1 MPSRL
6 VSLLILVYWLVAAF
20 WLLKSDVLPD
30 LTQGYPPDLRGI
42 AFASTPDRP
51 VRWSIQI
58 LDAAKAED
66 PTIVGEAITSS
77 RRESDGWF
85 QMSSRVELEADKLLK
100 RTILAAGNRD
110 RLPVRIVSTYQVDPS
125 GNLQKFDLKVESRD
139 LGEQLLHV
147 FGKLRKDMME
157 IASEGP
163 LPILNRK
170 FAPFKYQPRSVVS
183 DMLGPIDRLPGL
195 HLGQRW
201 EMQVVNPFSGQV
213 EHVRVE
219 VTRRTTIPWA
229 GKPETTYE
237 VEQNV
242 SGMKMRT
249 WVRTD
254 GVILRQEVPFPFLRL
269 MLERRPDDD
278 EAKGAPAAGTRSA
291 SGRTA
296 G

>member
-6 VSLLILVYWLVAAF
+6 VSLLILVYWSVAAF
-20 WLLKSDVLPD
+20 WLLKSDVLPE

-51 VRWSIQI
+51 IRWSIQI
-58 LDAAKAED
+58 LDVAKGED
-66 PTIVGEAITSS
+66 PTIIGEAVTSS
-77 RRESDGWF
+77 KRESDGWF
-85 QMSSRVELEADKLLK
+85 RMSSRVELDADKLLK
-100 RTILAAGNRD
+100 RTILASGNRD
-110 RLPVRIVSTYQVDPS
+110 RLPVLIVSTYQVDPS
-125 GNLQKFDLKVESRD
+125 GNLRNFDLKVESRD

-147 FGKLRKDMME
+147 FGKLRNDMME

-195 HLGQRW
+195 HVGQRW

-213 EHVRVE
+213 EHVRVV

-269 MLERRPDDD
+269 LLERRPEEN
-278 EAKGAPAAGTRSA
+278 EAEGGRAA

>member
-20 WLLKSDVLPD
+20 WLLKSDVLPE

-58 LDAAKAED
+58 VDAGRAED
-66 PTIVGEAITSS
+66 PTIVGEAVTSS
-77 RRESDGWF
+77 KREADGWF
-85 QMSSRVELEADKLLK
+85 RMSSRVELDADKLLR
-100 RTILAAGNRD
+100 RTILSAGNRD
-110 RLPVRIVSTYQVDPS
+110 RLPVLIVSTYQVDPS
-125 GNLQKFDLKVESRD
+125 GNLRNFDLMVESRD

-147 FGKLRKDMME
+147 FGKLREGMME

-170 FAPFKYQPRSVVS
+170 FAPFKYQPRSVIS

-213 EHVRVE
+213 EHVRVQ

-237 VEQNV
+237 VEQKV
-242 SGMKMRT
+242 SGLKMRT

-269 MLERRPDDD
+269 MLERRP
-278 EAKGAPAAGTRSA
+278 EESEEMPAPVTDGRSV